1 MPVVKEA
8 TLTVEKKHPYLIL
21 SYLCSISL
29 QSRTKLKRSLLI
41 IKLFDNKTL
50 DNKTLNNE
58 TLDNKTISLTV
69 DVIL

>member
-29 QSRTKLKRSLLI
+29 QSRTKLKRSLI
-41 IKLFDNKTL
+41 IKLF

>member
-1 MPVVKEA
+1 MSVVKEA

-29 QSRTKLKRSLLI
+29 QSRTKLKRSLI

>member
-29 QSRTKLKRSLLI
+29 QSRTKLKRSLI
-41 IKLFDNKTL
+41 IKLFDNKAL

>member
-29 QSRTKLKRSLLI
+29 QSRTKLKRSLI

>member
-29 QSRTKLKRSLLI
+29 QSRTKLKRSLI

-58 TLDNKTISLTV
+58 TLDNKTISLTL

>member
-29 QSRTKLKRSLLI
+29 QSRTKLKRSLI

-50 DNKTLNNE
+50 DNKTVNNE

>member
-29 QSRTKLKRSLLI
+29 QSRTKLKRSLI
-41 IKLFDNKTL
+41 IKLFDNETL

>member
-29 QSRTKLKRSLLI
+29 QSRTKLKGSLI

>member
-8 TLTVEKKHPYLIL
+8 TLTVEKKHSYLIL

-29 QSRTKLKRSLLI
+29 QSRTKLKRSLI

>member
-8 TLTVEKKHPYLIL
+8 TLTVAKKHPYLIL

-29 QSRTKLKRSLLI
+29 QSRTKLKRSLI